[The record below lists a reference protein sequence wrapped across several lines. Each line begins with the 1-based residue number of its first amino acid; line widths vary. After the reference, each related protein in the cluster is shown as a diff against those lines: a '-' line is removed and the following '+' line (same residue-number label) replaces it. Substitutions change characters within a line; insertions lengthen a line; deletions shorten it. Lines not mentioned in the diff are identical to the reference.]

1 MSTAPT
7 ADEIQAWSPTEQ
19 DRVRRALDGLVARP
33 TGAARRP
40 RRRIV
45 LLAVTAVGA
54 MVLLPWIVVLS
65 ATLPMT
71 TSVGAWRLAWVG
83 FDVALTVGLALSAW
97 SVWRR
102 RQLALIALAVTATL
116 VACDMWFD
124 VCLSWGTDEQGVAVV
139 TALVVE
145 LPLLVILVVGGVD
158 HVPAHRQDHP
168 AAPGHGWRRT
178 TAVASAARDDPAR
191 AFGPVA
197 GSRTVEYTPWGI
209 R

>member
-7 ADEIQAWSPTEQ
+7 AEEIQAWSPAEQ
-19 DRVRRALDGLVARP
+19 DRVRRALDGLVSRP

-45 LLAVTAVGA
+45 LLVVTAVGA
-54 MVLLPWIVVLS
+54 VVLLPWIVVLS

-124 VCLSWGTDEQGVAVV
+124 VCLSWGTAEQGVAIV
-139 TALVVE
+139 TAVVVE
-145 LPLLVILVVGGVD
+145 LPLLVILVMGVSTMS
-158 HVPAHRQDHP
+158 
-168 AAPGHGWRRT
+168 RRT
-178 TAVASAARDDPAR
+178 ARITQRLRGAGGDSLPLWRQPLVMTPPDRSAA
-191 AFGPVA
+191 
-197 GSRTVEYTPWGI
+197 
-209 R
+209 